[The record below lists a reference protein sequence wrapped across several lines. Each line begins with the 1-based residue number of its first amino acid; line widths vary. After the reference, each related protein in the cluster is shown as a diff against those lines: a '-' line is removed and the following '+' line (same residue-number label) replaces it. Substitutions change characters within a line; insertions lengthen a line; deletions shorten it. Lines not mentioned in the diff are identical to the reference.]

1 MASVNPV
8 LGWRVENIDKEKK
21 KKKKKKKRKRRIM
34 MINV

>member
-21 KKKKKKKRKRRIM
+21 KKKKRKRRIM